1 MPTYHPTRNKRSK
14 EFTTEHSPTLANPQ
28 KHTQTFKEVSERKLI
43 FNHAITVW
51 VGQIAVMSFGITDTV
66 VAGRFSEHALATLS
80 IGSAFY
86 ITVFV
91 ALMGVLQALLPAL
104 AELRG
109 AGKAHTLGAIFR
121 QSLYLC
127 GFTSLVGIIAL
138 LSPHFIFERTQVPL
152 TLRVEAQ
159 TYLAVLAAALPPAL
173 FFRMFSTLNQ
183 SLGRPQL
190 VTWVQIAA
198 LCIKIPLSA
207 FFTFG
212 ALGFEGLGVV
222 GCAVATLCVNYSMM
236 ALALVLL
243 KTQTLYHPYK
253 IWSPMERINWREIYE
268 LARLGVPNALSITVE
283 VSSFTLM
290 AFFIARLGTQASAS
304 HQIVANF
311 AALMYMV
318 PLSLSIATSARVSY
332 WIGASRRESS
342 HKAIKI
348 GFQNVI
354 GMAALNICLLAI
366 FKNKIAEL
374 YAPNP
379 QVAELAASMLAW
391 LCLYHVG
398 DSLQVLC
405 FFILRCYKI
414 TLKPLLIYSVMLW
427 GVGLYG
433 GFSLAY
439 LGVASIP
446 PLLSPKAFWIASS
459 TALLFSALLLIALV
473 IQAQRKN
480 TRLQN

>member
-1 MPTYHPTRNKRSK
+1 MTNSSEPSHPLALEINK
-14 EFTTEHSPTLANPQ
+14 EIE
-28 KHTQTFKEVSERKLI
+28 TFKVISERKLI

-86 ITVFV
+86 ITVYV

-109 AGKAHTLGAIFR
+109 AGKAHALGATFR

-127 GFTSLVGIIAL
+127 LFTSLVGVIAL

-159 TYLAVLAAALPPAL
+159 SYLAVLAAALPPAL

-183 SLGRPQL
+183 SLGRPKL

-198 LCIKIPLSA
+198 LCVKIPLSVL
-207 FFTFG
+207 FTFG
-212 ALGFEGLGVV
+212 ALGVDGLGVI
-222 GCAVATLCVNYSMM
+222 GCALATLVVNYLMM
-236 ALALVLL
+236 LLALILL
-243 KTQTLYHPYK
+243 KTQSLYVAYK
-253 IWSPMERINWREIYE
+253 VWSPMEGINWAE
-268 LARLGVPNALSITVE
+268 LSALTKLGVPNALSITVE

-290 AFFIARLGTQASAS
+290 AFFIARLGVQASAS

-332 WIGASRRESS
+332 WIGANKIGYS

-354 GMAALNICLLAI
+354 TMAFINICLLAL
-366 FKNKIAEL
+366 FRNKIAEL
-374 YAPNP
+374 YSPNP
-379 QVAELAASMLAW
+379 EVASLAASMLIW

-439 LGVASIP
+439 LGIGNWPA
-446 PLLSPKAFWIASS
+446 LMSPKAFWIGSS
-459 TALLFSALLLIALV
+459 TALVCSAILLIALV
-473 IQAQRKN
+473 VQAQRKN
-480 TRLQN
+480 NRLVA